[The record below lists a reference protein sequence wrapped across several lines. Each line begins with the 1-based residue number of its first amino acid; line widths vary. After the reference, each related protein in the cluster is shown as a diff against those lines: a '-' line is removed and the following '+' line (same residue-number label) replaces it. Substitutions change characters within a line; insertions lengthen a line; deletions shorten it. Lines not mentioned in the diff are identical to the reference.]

1 MFVQTQKTPNPDSL
15 KFLPGR
21 KVSNSGSFEIS
32 KNDNLDNALVKN
44 ILSIDGVESIFLG
57 YDFVS
62 INKNKDIDW
71 EDIKHIAISFINEF
85 YEAGNKYVID
95 NDQNTKADK
104 KFDDIEKKI
113 IHVLE
118 TKVKPAVANDGGDIK
133 FLEFKNGIVKVK
145 LQGSC
150 SGCPSA
156 TITLKQGV
164 QNLLKHYIPDV
175 KQVEAVM
182 NE

>member
-21 KVSNSGSFEIS
+21 KVSNSGSFEIFKS
-32 KNDNLDNALVKN
+32 DNLDNTLVKN

-95 NDQNTKADK
+95 NDQNTKKDK
-104 KFDDIEKKI
+104 KFDDIEKK
-113 IHVLE
+113 
-118 TKVKPAVANDGGDIK
+118 N
-133 FLEFKNGIVKVK
+133 N
-145 LQGSC
+145 SC
-150 SGCPSA
+150 
-156 TITLKQGV
+156 T
-164 QNLLKHYIPDV
+164 
-175 KQVEAVM
+175 
-182 NE
+182 

>member
-32 KNDNLDNALVKN
+32 KNDNLDNVLVKN

-71 EDIKHIAISFINEF
+71 EDIKHIVISLINEF
-85 YEAGNKYVID
+85 FDEGNQLIID
-95 NDQNTKADK
+95 KNLNKINNQDYKE
-104 KFDDIEKKI
+104 IEKKI

-133 FLEFKNGIVKVK
+133 FLNYKDGIVKVK

-150 SGCPSA
+150 SGCPSS
-156 TITLKQGV
+156 TITLKRGV